1 VVDDAVN
8 MFSETEVDVS
18 KLFRMG
24 DEGVTTVFL
33 GEGGGFSFSARE
45 DAVYTGSLPFF
56 DRFFDGE
63 DMVDLPVEVD
73 GVNYRR
79 VAEVKVE
86 SKVGIPSLIYALAIH

>member
-1 VVDDAVN
+1 VVDDAVS

-24 DEGVTTVFL
+24 DEEVTALFL

-56 DRFFDGE
+56 DRFFDRYFDQFFDGE
-63 DMVDLPVEVD
+63 DMVDLPVD

-79 VAEVKVE
+79 VAEVE
-86 SKVGIPSLIYALAIH
+86 G